1 MVRNLFFI
9 RENNKVLFASAI
21 KAIDKLSNHKLEID
35 RNSVLLPFLQ
45 SHISSDS
52 QTIFKNIESVNPGE
66 LIAFSENNSYR
77 KIKYFK
83 TSDLISEGLNSELN
97 KSNINDISTRLGN
110 YLNKS
115 VKKHLISDAPIGTL
129 FSAGLDSSVIAKLS
143 EKYGSPL
150 RIGFNSDNKIDSNFF
165 EMFDKQSNFDTVF
178 YQANEGLE
186 IANLPKILNVYETIN
201 KPDGTILSA
210 LTKIAKDNESKRY

>member
-1 MVRNLFFI
+1 M
-9 RENNKVLFASAI
+9 
-21 KAIDKLSNHKLEID
+21 
-35 RNSVLLPFLQ
+35 
-45 SHISSDS
+45 
-52 QTIFKNIESVNPGE
+52 
-66 LIAFSENNSYR
+66 
-77 KIKYFK
+77 
-83 TSDLISEGLNSELN
+83 
-97 KSNINDISTRLGN
+97 
-110 YLNKS
+110 
-115 VKKHLISDAPIGTL
+115 

-201 KPDGTILSA
+201 KPRWDYTFCSY
-210 LTKIAKDNESKRY
+210 KNS